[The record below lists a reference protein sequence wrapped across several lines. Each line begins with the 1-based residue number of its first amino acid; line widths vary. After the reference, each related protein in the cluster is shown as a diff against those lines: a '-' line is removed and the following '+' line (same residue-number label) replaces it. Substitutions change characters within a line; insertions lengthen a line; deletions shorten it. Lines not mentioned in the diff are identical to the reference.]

1 MFLTAAALTLVLVL
15 APSLIAADDTR
26 ADAAPVA
33 HALAVEAPPVLDG
46 EVLADPA
53 WAPAESLTAFWQ
65 TTPDEGQPA
74 SERTEVRLLYTRD
87 TLYIGVVCHDR
98 EPARIVVSETRRDS
112 ALDETDS
119 FQVILDTYLDGQ
131 NGFVF
136 GTTPA
141 GVEYD
146 GQVTNEGAEDGRSTL
161 GGFNLNWD
169 ASWTVKARMG
179 EFGWSAEFAIP
190 FRSLRYGRDPA
201 QKWGVN
207 FQRNIRR
214 RNERSY
220 WSPLARQHGLFR
232 LSSAGRLEG
241 LRPPRQRNLALTPY
255 ALANSVRA
263 GGGSDTDVDVGGD
276 LKYGITPSLT
286 LDLTVNTDF
295 AQVEADEQQVNLD
308 RFSLFYPE
316 KRPFFLENA
325 GFFAV
330 GTPGEVEPFF
340 SRRIGIGPAG
350 EIIPIL
356 GGGRLSGKI
365 AGVNVGLLE
374 MQTRGVR
381 GIAPANNFAVLRA
394 FHEMRNRSGVGI
406 IGVNRQAT
414 GDDARG
420 GDHNRAA
427 GIDGRVGLGR
437 RVDLSGYALRT
448 FTPGATEG
456 QHAWH
461 GSASFRS
468 PSWEIYGKVT
478 DVGEEFDPQAGFVRR
493 RGYRKPDALVFH
505 THRFQRGT
513 LGLHEARPHVSYR
526 GFWKP
531 DGFHESGFLH
541 VDNHLEWRNGW
552 ELHTGVNRTREG
564 LREAF
569 EIVPGFA
576 VPPGTYDNTEWQVV
590 AITNQGAR
598 LSGELRMTKGGF
610 FDGDRLAVAPK
621 VRLRV
626 GDAFTGSVEWDR
638 NDVRL
643 QAGRFETNLAR
654 ARLSYSFTPRLYVQ
668 TLLQYN
674 DRIDNWSTNLRLGW
688 LQAANTGVFVVYND
702 NRDTSGGSPR
712 DRGIVLK
719 VSRMFDLLD

>member
-1 MFLTAAALTLVLVL
+1 VAPIAVFILALGLAYSAAAAEEARG
-15 APSLIAADDTR
+15 AP
-26 ADAAPVA
+26 PVA
-33 HALAVEAPPVLDG
+33 HARAAETPPALDG

-53 WAPAESLTAFWQ
+53 WASAEPLTAFWQ

-87 TLYIGVVCHDR
+87 TLYVGVVCHDR
-98 EPARIVVSETRRDS
+98 EPGRIVVNETRRDS
-112 ALDETDS
+112 PLDDTDS
-119 FQVILDTYLDGQ
+119 FQVILDTYLDRQ

-136 GTTPA
+136 GTNPA
-141 GVEYD
+141 GLEYD
-146 GQVTNEGAEDGRSTL
+146 GQVSNEGAEDRGSSL
-161 GGFNLNWD
+161 GGFNRNWD
-169 ASWTVKARMG
+169 ASWEVKARLG

-190 FRSLRYGRDPA
+190 FRSLRYGRETA
-201 QKWGVN
+201 QTWGVN

-241 LRPPRQRNLALTPY
+241 LRPPRQRILAVTPY
-255 ALANSVRA
+255 ALANSGRT
-263 GGGSDTDVDVGGD
+263 GGAADTDVDVGGD
-276 LKYGITPSLT
+276 LKYGVTPSLT
-286 LDLTVNTDF
+286 LDLTANTDF

-365 AGVNVGLLE
+365 AGVNVGLLD
-374 MQTRGVR
+374 MQTRDVPGV
-381 GIAPANNFAVLRA
+381 ASANNFAVLRA
-394 FHEMRNRSGVGI
+394 FREMRNRSGLGI

-414 GDDARG
+414 GDVARG
-420 GDHNRAA
+420 RDHNRAA
-427 GIDGRVGLGR
+427 GIDGRLGLGR

-448 FTPGATEG
+448 FTPGATEA

-461 GSASFRS
+461 GAASFRS
-468 PSWEIYGKVT
+468 PSWEIYGKLT
-478 DVGEEFDPQAGFVRR
+478 DVGEDFDPQVGFVRR

-505 THRFQRGT
+505 SHRFARGN

-541 VDNHLEWRNGW
+541 VDNHLEWRSGW
-552 ELHTGVNRTREG
+552 QLHTGVNRTREG
-564 LREAF
+564 LRRAF
-569 EIVPGFA
+569 EIVPGFK
-576 VPPGTYDNTEWQVV
+576 VPPGTYDNTELQLV
-590 AITNQGAR
+590 AQTNQGAR
-598 LSGELRMTKGGF
+598 LSGDLRMIKGGF
-610 FDGDRLAVAPK
+610 FDGDRLALTPK
-621 VRLRV
+621 MRLRM

-643 QAGRFETNLAR
+643 KAGRFVTNLAR

-702 NRDTSGGSPR
+702 NRDTSTGSPR
-712 DRGIVLK
+712 DHGLVLK
-719 VSRMFDLLD
+719 VSRTFDLLD

>member
-1 MFLTAAALTLVLVL
+1 MLALAF
-15 APSLIAADDTR
+15 APSLVTAAD
-26 ADAAPVA
+26 APPAAPVA
-33 HALAVEAPPVLDG
+33 HARPVETPPVIDG
-46 EVLADPA
+46 EVAADPA
-53 WAPAESLTAFWQ
+53 WATAEPLTAFWQ

-74 SERTEVRLLYTRD
+74 SERTEVRILYSGD
-87 TLYIGVVCHDR
+87 TLYVGVICRDR
-98 EPARIVVSETRRDS
+98 EPGRIVVNETRRD
-112 ALDETDS
+112 ADLDDADS

-136 GTTPA
+136 GTNAA
-141 GVEYD
+141 GLEYD
-146 GQVTNEGAEDGRSTL
+146 GQVTNEGADEGGSSL
-161 GGFNLNWD
+161 GGFNRNWD
-169 ASWTVKARMG
+169 ATWKVKALIG
-179 EFGWSAEFAIP
+179 DFGWSAEFAIP
-190 FRSLRYGRDPA
+190 FRSLRYGRATA
-201 QKWGVN
+201 QTWGVN

-241 LRPPRQRNLALTPY
+241 LRPPRQRNLAVTPY
-255 ALANSVRA
+255 ALANSGRT
-263 GGGSDTDVDVGGD
+263 GERTDTDVDVGGD

-356 GGGRLSGKI
+356 GGGRVSGKI
-365 AGVNVGLLE
+365 AGVNVGLLD
-374 MQTRGVR
+374 MQTRDVPGV
-381 GIAPANNFAVLRA
+381 APANNFAVLRA
-394 FHEMRNRSGVGI
+394 FREMRNRSGLGI
-406 IGVNRQAT
+406 IGVSRQAT
-414 GDDARG
+414 GDAAMG

-427 GIDGRVGLGR
+427 GIDGRLGIGR

-448 FTPGATEG
+448 FTPGATEA

-468 PSWEIYGKVT
+468 PSWEISGKLT
-478 DVGEEFDPQAGFVRR
+478 DVGEDFDPQVGFVRR
-493 RGYRKPDALVFH
+493 RGYRKPETLVFH
-505 THRFQRGT
+505 THRFARGT

-541 VDNHLEWRNGW
+541 VDNHLEWRSGW
-552 ELHTGVNRTREG
+552 QLHTGVNHVREG
-564 LREAF
+564 LRQAF
-569 EIVPGFA
+569 QIVPGF
-576 VPPGTYDNTEWQVV
+576 VIPPGTYDNTELQIVGQS
-590 AITNQGAR
+590 NQGAR
-598 LSGELRMTKGGF
+598 LSGEVRVIRGGF
-610 FDGDRLAVAPK
+610 FDGDRLAVNPE

-626 GDAFTGSVEWDR
+626 GDSFTGSVEWDR

-643 QAGRFETNLAR
+643 TAGRFVTNLAR

-702 NRDTSGGSPR
+702 NRDTGTGSPR
-712 DRGIVLK
+712 DHGLVLK
-719 VSRMFDLLD
+719 VSRTFDLLD